1 MLEQMNTT
9 VTSVR
14 QMIET
19 TQTLSSQLML
29 GADRLE
35 TAGRQLTLASSAFN
49 QENENYLSANRETTQ
64 QLQGTLVQSRELLN
78 DFAQRFQT
86 IDVGL
91 NSIFAEIQRG
101 LTEYTT
107 TSRGSINEYL
117 SAFSTQ
123 LTSAAN
129 ALAGSVEALGEN
141 VEILNDMI
149 ERLPRR

>member
-9 VTSVR
+9 VTSVS

-78 DFAQRFQT
+78 DFAATLPNDRCWLAQHICGNSARF
-86 IDVGL
+86 DRVCY
-91 NSIFAEIQRG
+91 N
-101 LTEYTT
+101 
-107 TSRGSINEYL
+107 
-117 SAFSTQ
+117 
-123 LTSAAN
+123 
-129 ALAGSVEALGEN
+129 
-141 VEILNDMI
+141 
-149 ERLPRR
+149 LPYVQ

>member
-1 MLEQMNTT
+1 MNTS

-19 TQTLSSQLML
+19 TRTLSSQLML

-35 TAGRQLTLASSAFN
+35 TAGQRLTQASNAFN
-49 QENENYLSANRETTQ
+49 QENENYLAANRETIQ
-64 QLQGTLVQSRELLN
+64 QLQDTLDKSGELLN
-78 DFAQRFQT
+78 DFAERFQT
-86 IDVGL
+86 IDAGL
-91 NSIFAEIQRG
+91 DSIFSEIQRG
-101 LTEYTT
+101 LTEYAT

-129 ALAGSVEALGEN
+129 ALAGSVEALGDN
-141 VEILNDMI
+141 VEVLNDMI
-149 ERLPRR
+149 EGFRRR